1 MKKRIISALAVSAFV
16 LAGCGNK
23 PDKASDAP
31 VAPDET
37 SSVSQ
42 QNENDNPVS
51 EGSENSDSQP
61 DQQAPTDADGGYTA
75 DTEPTVAGATDTST
89 NTSDT
94 ENEQAQPDPFGNG
107 DFEYDAY
114 GAVVFNQDYT
124 TLDDSVLMSA
134 AQALFKSACNTN
146 WSYFVGCPY
155 SINTESYIENEFGW
169 QFYLIDNGVTSSIAD
184 VKSDYNRVF
193 SNRYPDNLD
202 EVYHD
207 GEDGVYAL
215 GGSRGMDIFY
225 DYSEVVSLDS
235 TSDDELFFTV
245 NNHYT
250 GTFESDEPY
259 YESVTFSVVVGDD
272 GIWRAGQ
279 FTLPY

>member
-1 MKKRIISALAVSAFV
+1 MKKGLYLISALTIGAIALTACGKSAE
-16 LAGCGNK
+16 K
-23 PDKASDAP
+23 SPDSP
-31 VAPDET
+31 LQQTESNSEP
-37 SSVSQ
+37 Q
-42 QNENDNPVS
+42 QNTEFILEDHEP
-51 EGSENSDSQP
+51 QP
-61 DQQAPTDADGGYTA
+61 DPLAPTEAKDSSDEAA
-75 DTEPTVAGATDTST
+75 VTEPDNKGSDNGAAEEASE
-89 NTSDT
+89 S
-94 ENEQAQPDPFGNG
+94 EQSQSDPFGNG
-107 DFEYDAY
+107 AFEYDAY

-124 TLDDSVLMSA
+124 TFDDSVLMSA
-134 AQALFKSACNTN
+134 AQALFRSACNTN

-155 SINTESYIENEFGW
+155 SIDTESYVENEFGW
-169 QFYLIDNGVTSSIAD
+169 QYFLINDGVTSSLAD

-202 EVYHD
+202 EVYRD
-207 GEDGVYAL
+207 GENGVYAL

-225 DYSEVVSLDS
+225 DYSEVASLDS
-235 TSDDELFFTV
+235 QSGDELFFTI

-250 GTFESDEPY
+250 GTYDSEEPY

>member
-1 MKKRIISALAVSAFV
+1 MKKRIISVLAVSAFV

-31 VAPDET
+31 VVPDAT

-42 QNENDNPVS
+42 QNENANTD
-51 EGSENSDSQP
+51 EGSEDTDALP
-61 DQQAPTDADGGYTA
+61 DQQTPTDEDGYSA
-75 DTEPTVAGATDTST
+75 DTEQTVAGETDSA
-89 NTSDT
+89 DT

-124 TLDDSVLMSA
+124 TLDDSVLISA
-134 AQALFKSACNTN
+134 AQALFRSACNTN

-155 SINTESYIENEFGW
+155 SIDTESYVENEFGW
-169 QFYLIDNGVTSSIAD
+169 QYYLINDGVTSSLAD

-193 SNRYPDNLD
+193 SSRYPDNLD
-202 EVYHD
+202 EVYCD
-207 GEDGVYAL
+207 GESGVYAL

-225 DYSEVVSLDS
+225 DYSEVASLDS
-235 TSDDELFFTV
+235 INGDELYFTV

-250 GTFESDEPY
+250 GTYESDEPY

>member
-1 MKKRIISALAVSAFV
+1 MKKRIISVLAVSAFV

-31 VAPDET
+31 VVPDAT

-42 QNENDNPVS
+42 QNENDNTD
-51 EGSENSDSQP
+51 EGSEDTDALP
-61 DQQAPTDADGGYTA
+61 DQQTPTDEDGYSA
-75 DTEPTVAGATDTST
+75 DTEPTVAGETDSA
-89 NTSDT
+89 DT

-124 TLDDSVLMSA
+124 TLDDSVLISA
-134 AQALFKSACNTN
+134 AQALFRSACNTN

-155 SINTESYIENEFGW
+155 SIDTESYVENEFGW
-169 QFYLIDNGVTSSIAD
+169 QYYLINDGVTSSLAD

-193 SNRYPDNLD
+193 SSRYPDNLD
-202 EVYHD
+202 EVYCD
-207 GEDGVYAL
+207 GENGVYAL

-225 DYSEVVSLDS
+225 DYSEVASLDS
-235 TSDDELFFTV
+235 INGDELYFTV

-250 GTFESDEPY
+250 GTYESDEPY